1 MKWVKQTIHYW
12 CDDTR
17 SKHCLGNG
25 ICAAILDTGISAHP
39 DFSGRI
45 LDFQDFTS
53 STPSVSK
60 VSGSQR
66 RTGKG
71 MYWFL
76 LIHIIHLY
84 SLHLLIFSLAS
95 ASSKERMNEKFLQLS
110 ILSLY
115 FL

>member
-53 STPSVSK
+53 STPSVSLHDD
-60 VSGSQR
+60 SGHGTHVAGILAEAVRSLPVF
-66 RTGKG
+66 
-71 MYWFL
+71 MPV
-76 LIHIIHLY
+76 
-84 SLHLLIFSLAS
+84 LHLIRIF
-95 ASSKERMNEKFLQLS
+95 
-110 ILSLY
+110 
-115 FL
+115 

>member
-53 STPSVSK
+53 STPSVSLHDDSGHGTHVAA
-60 VSGSQR
+60 VSY
-66 RTGKG
+66 T
-71 MYWFL
+71 
-76 LIHIIHLY
+76 HLT
-84 SLHLLIFSLAS
+84 LPTKA
-95 ASSKERMNEKFLQLS
+95 
-110 ILSLY
+110 
-115 FL
+115 

>member
-45 LDFQDFTS
+45 LDFRDFTLPLPLS
-53 STPSVSK
+53 HFMMTVVMGLMLQASLPEVVRSLPVFMP
-60 VSGSQR
+60 V
-66 RTGKG
+66 
-71 MYWFL
+71 
-76 LIHIIHLY
+76 
-84 SLHLLIFSLAS
+84 LHLIRIF
-95 ASSKERMNEKFLQLS
+95 
-110 ILSLY
+110 
-115 FL
+115 

>member
-1 MKWVKQTIHYW
+1 MNTLNKKDFPMKWVKQTIHYW

-53 STPSVSK
+53 SPLSHFMMTVVMGLMLQASLPEAVRSLPVFMP
-60 VSGSQR
+60 V
-66 RTGKG
+66 
-71 MYWFL
+71 
-76 LIHIIHLY
+76 
-84 SLHLLIFSLAS
+84 LHLIRIF
-95 ASSKERMNEKFLQLS
+95 
-110 ILSLY
+110 
-115 FL
+115 